1 MEIYPI
7 PVACHHPISTSF
19 PHLQVFVFSS
29 VSILVMGCVSYTA
42 MIMCSSLQD
51 GRSSLMI
58 ASQNGHNAV
67 VRMLLSAGAKVD
79 LQDEV
84 SILRPYGNLCPDVML
99 YLGLEGYVHTIVF
112 VMLRGVNSC
121 VGL

>member
-1 MEIYPI
+1 M
-7 PVACHHPISTSF
+7 IS
-19 PHLQVFVFSS
+19 
-29 VSILVMGCVSYTA
+29 CVSCTA

-58 ASQNGHNAV
+58 ASQNGHNGVAK
-67 VRMLLSAGAKVD
+67 MLLSAGAKVD

-99 YLGLEGYVHTIVF
+99 YCGLEGYVHIIVF
-112 VMLRGVNSC
+112 NS
-121 VGL
+121 V